1 MKEYKE
7 FVTKNF
13 SVKLMEPS
21 NEKFSF
27 PKLIN
32 KMKTI
37 TTKLASKIQET
48 SPLHLLADNLI
59 QHLLNPNLKQCDQ
72 TLYFELWTF
81 SLEFCFKTNNLEKIK
96 DLMLARHPSNEG
108 QYPEEE
114 INFLKDLKSLANVL
128 PEDFNLKT
136 NTDFCESSLSDSY
149 LLIVI
154 NIFMQFYNEISEKL
168 VKLKTINP
176 GMFDLVETG
185 LVGLCSSC
193 STPESIISS
202 CKLLSVLEI
211 LEIING
217 PDTLESRVQ
226 NIRLES

>member
-1 MKEYKE
+1 
-7 FVTKNF
+7 
-13 SVKLMEPS
+13 MEPS

-37 TTKLASKIQET
+37 TTKLASRIQET
-48 SPLHLLADNLI
+48 QPLHLLADNLI
-59 QHLLNPNLKQCDQ
+59 KHLLNPNLKQCDK
-72 TLYFELWTF
+72 TLYLELWTF
-81 SLEFCFKTNNLEKIK
+81 SLEFCFKTNNFEKIK
-96 DLMLARHPSNEG
+96 DLMVARHPSSKE
-108 QYPEEE
+108 QYPAKE
-114 INFLKDLKSLANVL
+114 IDFLIDLKSVADVS
-128 PEDFNLKT
+128 PQDFKLKT
-136 NTDFCESSLSDSY
+136 NIDFCESSLSDSY
-149 LLIVI
+149 LVIVI

-168 VKLKTINP
+168 VKLNTLNP

-193 STPESIISS
+193 TSPESIISS
-202 CKLLSVLEI
+202 CKLLSLLEN

-217 PDTLESRVQ
+217 QDNIESRVQ